1 MLYLLS
7 IELTAGVELGCCLKA
22 EILPKCWR
30 GASMVYL
37 GLMIGSV
44 SYMDMD
50 VSVGV
55 VYRVK
60 CSVTIGVV
68 V

>member
-1 MLYLLS
+1 
-7 IELTAGVELGCCLKA
+7 
-22 EILPKCWR
+22 
-30 GASMVYL
+30 MVYL